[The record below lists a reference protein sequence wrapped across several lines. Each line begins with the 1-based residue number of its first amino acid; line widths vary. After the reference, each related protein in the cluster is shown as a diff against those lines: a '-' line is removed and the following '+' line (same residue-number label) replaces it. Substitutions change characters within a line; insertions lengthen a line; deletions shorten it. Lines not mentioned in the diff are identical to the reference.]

1 MGKRQGYIKMKIEI
15 KTLPHKKQSYDT
27 CGDWKFEHGR
37 LRKILVSD
45 MHNRVYEFLVA
56 IHEFI
61 EAFLCEQRHIS
72 ARAVNK
78 FDIQYEYARERGIA
92 SLCGCVPTGTSEPG
106 FDRHA
111 PYHKEHA
118 FATKVERMLAF
129 ILHVDWRQYDETV
142 NKLSQ

>member
-1 MGKRQGYIKMKIEI
+1 MNITI

-27 CGDWKFEHGR
+27 VGDWKFEHGR

-56 IHEFI
+56 VHEFI

-72 ARAVNK
+72 ARTVNR
-78 FDIQYEYARERGIA
+78 FDIDYEISREAGIPA
-92 SLCGCVPTGTSEPG
+92 HCGCKPTKTSEPG

-111 PYHKEHA
+111 PYHKEHV
-118 FATKVERMLAF
+118 FATKVERMLAL